1 MIDLKRLKEYVDI
14 GFTRE
19 EALELVQKEAGEED
33 AKEKSDA
40 DSLKEEIKTLK
51 EQLDNKEEKKEE
63 TKEVEV
69 KKEAEKSMT
78 IEEAFKNIFVW
89 FP

>member
-14 GFTRE
+14 GFTKE

-33 AKEKSDA
+33 AKEKSDT

-51 EQLDNKEEKKEE
+51 EQLEDKEKKKEE
-63 TKEVEV
+63 RKDVEV

-78 IEEAFKNIFVW
+78 IEEAFKNIFV
-89 FP
+89 